1 LHAANDSNI
10 NRPLCLVT
18 GANTGIGFEVARGL
32 ARSGFRV
39 VLVCRDRAKGEAARN
54 TIASETRDPEVEV
67 LVVDLASQ
75 SSIRSAAQ
83 EFSRKHDVLDVL
95 VNNAGMSS
103 PTRRESPEGIELT
116 FATNV
121 LGYHLLT
128 GQLLELLRRA
138 PAARV
143 INTASMMAYGLD
155 LDDVN
160 FKRRRYDASTA
171 YAQSKQ
177 ANRMLTW
184 ALARRLEGT
193 SVTANALHP
202 GVVNTAL
209 LRSFAPGY
217 SGITPAEGADTAIW
231 LATSPE
237 VAGVSG
243 RLWVRRR
250 ETPCE
255 FRGRENEEA
264 LWALC
269 ERMTGG
275 WNSCGIA

>member
-1 LHAANDSNI
+1 LPAANDFNI
-10 NRPLCLVT
+10 HRPLCLVT

-39 VLVCRDRAKGEAARN
+39 VLACRDRAKGDAARN
-54 TIASETRDPEVEV
+54 SIATEIRDSDIET

-83 EFSRKHDVLDVL
+83 EFSGKHDVLDVL

-103 PTRRESPEGIELT
+103 PKRRESPEGIELT
-116 FATNV
+116 FATNA

-128 GQLLELLRRA
+128 GELLELLRRA
-138 PAARV
+138 PSARV

-177 ANRMLTW
+177 ADRMLTW
-184 ALARRLEGT
+184 ALARRLAGT

-209 LRSFAPGY
+209 LRAFAPGY
-217 SGITPAEGADTAIW
+217 SGITPAEGADTAVW
-231 LATSPE
+231 LATSPD

-269 ERMTGG
+269 ERMTEG
-275 WNSCGIA
+275 

>member
-1 LHAANDSNI
+1 LPIANDSNI
-10 NRPLCLVT
+10 NRPLYLVT

-32 ARSGFRV
+32 ARCGLRV
-39 VLVCRDRAKGEAARN
+39 VLTCRDRAKGEAARN

-75 SSIRSAAQ
+75 ISIRSAAQ

-95 VNNAGMSS
+95 VNNAAMSS
-103 PTRRESPEGIELT
+103 PTRQESPQGIELT

-177 ANRMLTW
+177 ADRMLTW

-275 WNSCGIA
+275 

>member
-1 LHAANDSNI
+1 LPAANNSTI
-10 NRPLCLVT
+10 RRPLCLVT

-32 ARSGFRV
+32 ANGGCRV
-39 VLVCRDRAKGEAARN
+39 VLACRDRAKGEAARN
-54 TIASETRDPEVEV
+54 TIATGTRGPDIEL
-67 LVVDLASQ
+67 LVVDLSSQ

-83 EFSRKHDVLDVL
+83 EFSRKHDALDAL
-95 VNNAGMSS
+95 VNNAGTSS
-103 PTRRESPEGIELT
+103 PKRRETPEGIELT

-121 LGYHLLT
+121 LGYHSLT

-138 PAARV
+138 PAGRV

-177 ANRMLTW
+177 ADRMLTW
-184 ALARRLEGT
+184 ALARRLAGT
-193 SVTANALHP
+193 SITANALHP

-209 LRSFAPGY
+209 LRAFARGY
-217 SGITPAEGADTAIW
+217 SGITPTEGADTAIW

-237 VAGVSG
+237 MAGVSG
-243 RLWVRRR
+243 RFWVNRR

-255 FRGRENEEA
+255 FRGRDNEEA
-264 LWALC
+264 LWSLC
-269 ERMTGG
+269 DGM
-275 WNSCGIA
+275 IAG